1 MPKGERKSHAEIGG
15 EDRAAMEAVDTYF
28 GQMASIELAGTKMTP
43 AELKAVFQANQTAR
57 LTAEQTRAK
66 LRADIL
72 AARKAS
78 AKRHEIRLALRKYI
92 LATYGP
98 GAQQML
104 SAFNFSVPKKS
115 GPKTVE
121 AKTNAVAK
129 AKATRAARHTMGKKQ
144 KKAIKGTPSA

>member
-1 MPKGERKSHAEIGG
+1 MTIAARVILIEQERTPMPKGERKSHAEIGG
-15 EDRAAMEAVDTYF
+15 EDRAAMEAVDAYF

-72 AARKAS
+72 AARRAS

-98 GAQQML
+98 GAQQM
-104 SAFNFSVPKKS
+104 
-115 GPKTVE
+115 
-121 AKTNAVAK
+121 
-129 AKATRAARHTMGKKQ
+129 
-144 KKAIKGTPSA
+144 